1 VIQLA
6 VTYANGQTMY
16 HPVPEGQ
23 GWKIDT
29 MQRVVVIG
37 KGVPRTIVPLDGVLH
52 FELLPLPVP
61 PTAEDAT

>member
-6 VTYANGQTMY
+6 ITYANGQTMY
-16 HPVPEGQ
+16 HPVSESR
-23 GWKIDT
+23 GWRIDT

-52 FELLPLPVP
+52 IELLPLP
-61 PTAEDAT
+61 A

>member
-1 VIQLA
+1 MIQLA
-6 VTYANGQTMY
+6 FTHTTGTVTY

-37 KGVPRTIVPLDGVLH
+37 RGVPRTIVPLDGVLH
-52 FELLPLPVP
+52 FELLPCPRNGGS
-61 PTAEDAT
+61 